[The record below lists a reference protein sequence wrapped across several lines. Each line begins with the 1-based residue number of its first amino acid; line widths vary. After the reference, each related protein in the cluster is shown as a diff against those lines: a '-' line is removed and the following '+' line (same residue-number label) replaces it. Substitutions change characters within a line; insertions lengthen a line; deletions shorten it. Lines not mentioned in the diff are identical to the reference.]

1 MLCSV
6 KNLGLPMVK
15 ALGKWFTGYTFRG
28 NVLVYF
34 KMLYNAVA
42 PLAKMLLLTPSK
54 LKLIDCLCM
63 L

>member
-15 ALGKWFTGYTFRG
+15 ALGKWFTGYTFGG
-28 NVLVYF
+28 NVLAYF

-42 PLAKMLLLTPSK
+42 PLAKNASFDTFK
-54 LKLIDCLCM
+54 AEID
-63 L
+63 